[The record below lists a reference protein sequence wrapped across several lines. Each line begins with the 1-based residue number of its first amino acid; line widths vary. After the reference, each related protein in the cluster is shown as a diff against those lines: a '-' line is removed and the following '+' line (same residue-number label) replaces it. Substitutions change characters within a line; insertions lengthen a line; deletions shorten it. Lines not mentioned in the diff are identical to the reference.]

1 MAAAASV
8 ALLGYG
14 RFGRALASLLLDG
27 GIRVAA
33 YDPKADI
40 PKDQRVSDLAGLA
53 ARAEYVIAAVPV
65 AATKTALA
73 ALRPHLTPKHIV
85 LDVASVKHGPVA
97 ALTEVLGRDI
107 PWAATHPLFG
117 PMSIARG
124 ERPLRAVVC
133 PNALHPGAAARAR
146 TLYESVGCVV
156 VEEDS
161 EEHDRIMAG
170 THALAFFV
178 AKGMLETG
186 AGAPLAF
193 APPSFQAM
201 AQTID
206 AVSEDAGH
214 LFYPI
219 AHGNPFASAAREK
232 LLDALARIHQEIK
245 ETPEAPEAVENKLGI
260 PQPAGPAPEL
270 RETRDLI
277 DELDLQLVDLLG
289 RRIQLAYHAARVK
302 SEAGRPLQDPV
313 RERELLTRREEW
325 AKERK
330 LLPEEVRAVFESILN
345 LSRAEQKKWLTASLA
360 RTSRSRR
367 AYGG

>member
-1 MAAAASV
+1 MTPAPITSV

-27 GIRVAA
+27 GIRVVA
-33 YDPKADI
+33 YDPHSEI
-40 PKDQRVSDLAGLA
+40 PQEQRVPDLAGLA
-53 ARAEYVIAAVPV
+53 AQAQCVIIAVPV
-65 AATKTALA
+65 ADTKTALG
-73 ALRPHLTPKHIV
+73 ALRPHLTPEHIV

-97 ALTEVLGRDI
+97 AFTEILGRDI
-107 PWAATHPLFG
+107 PWITTHPLFG

-124 ERPLRAVVC
+124 ERPLRTVVC
-133 PNALHPGAAARAR
+133 PNALHPKAAPRAR
-146 TLYESVGCVV
+146 SLYESLGCVV
-156 VEEDS
+156 VEEKP

-186 AGAPLAF
+186 AGEQRAF

-219 AHGNPFASAAREK
+219 AHANPFASAARGK
-232 LLDALARIHQEIK
+232 LLDALTRIHREIE
-245 ETPEAPEAVENKLGI
+245 ETPEAPEAARDKLQI

-270 RETRDLI
+270 REMRDLI
-277 DELDLQLVDLLG
+277 DEVDEQIVALLG
-289 RRIQLAYHAARVK
+289 RRIQLAFHAARVK
-302 SEAGRPLQDPV
+302 SEKGQPLQDPV
-313 RERELLTRREEW
+313 REREMLARREEW
-325 AKERK
+325 AKKRE
-330 LLPEEVRAVFESILN
+330 LLPNEVRAVFESILN
-345 LSRAEQKKWLTASLA
+345 LSRTEQANWLRQRENTE
-360 RTSRSRR
+360 T
-367 AYGG
+367 